1 MKYSRI
7 VALLGL
13 SEMVLH
19 SNLFGGKAF
28 AKLSEDELEKINA
41 ALEEK
46 DTKALEEELA
56 SGKENMAALQDAVE
70 QALEHAGLEAKG
82 TLQENIVLL
91 GEKCRE
97 YGDSKNRHN
106 FPENNGKDEP
116 TNGLE
121 DGYLDPEDSHNKLI
135 KNL

>member
-1 MKYSRI
+1 M
-7 VALLGL
+7 
-13 SEMVLH
+13 
-19 SNLFGGKAF
+19 
-28 AKLSEDELEKINA
+28 
-41 ALEEK
+41 
-46 DTKALEEELA
+46 EEELA
-56 SGKENMAALQDAVE
+56 AGKENMAALQDAVE

>member
-56 SGKENMAALQDAVE
+56 AGKENMAALQDAVE

-106 FPENNGKDEP
+106 FPENNGKEEP
-116 TNGLE
+116 TNDLV
-121 DGYLDPEDSHNKLI
+121 DGYLNPEDSHNKLI

>member
-56 SGKENMAALQDAVE
+56 AGKENMASIQDAVE

-91 GEKCRE
+91 GQKCRE

>member
-56 SGKENMAALQDAVE
+56 AGKENMAALQDAVE

-106 FPENNGKDEP
+106 FPENNGKEEP
-116 TNGLE
+116 TNGLV
-121 DGYLDPEDSHNKLI
+121 DGYLNPEDSHNKLI

>member
-56 SGKENMAALQDAVE
+56 AGKENMAALQDAVE

-116 TNGLE
+116 TNGLV
-121 DGYLDPEDSHNKLI
+121 DGYLNPEDSHNKLI

>member
-19 SNLFGGKAF
+19 SNLFGGKPF

-41 ALEEK
+41 
-46 DTKALEEELA
+46 ALEEELA

-70 QALEHAGLEAKG
+70 QALEHAGLEAEG

-91 GEKCRE
+91 GQKCRE

>member
-56 SGKENMAALQDAVE
+56 AGKENMALLQDAVE
-70 QALEHAGLEAKG
+70 QALEHAGLEAEG
-82 TLQENIVLL
+82 TLQESIVLL
-91 GEKCRE
+91 GQKCQE
-97 YGDSKNRHN
+97 YGAAKNRHN

-116 TNGLE
+116 TNGLV
-121 DGYLDPEDSHNKLI
+121 DGYLNPEDSHNKLI

>member
-19 SNLFGGKAF
+19 SNLFGGKPF

-56 SGKENMAALQDAVE
+56 AGKENMASIQDAVE
-70 QALEHAGLEAKG
+70 QAESMGILKTATIFRK
-82 TLQENIVLL
+82 TT
-91 GEKCRE
+91 EK
-97 YGDSKNRHN
+97 KNQQMVWWMA
-106 FPENNGKDEP
+106 
-116 TNGLE
+116 
-121 DGYLDPEDSHNKLI
+121 I
-135 KNL
+135 

>member
-56 SGKENMAALQDAVE
+56 AGKENMAALQDAVE
-70 QALEHAGLEAKG
+70 QAMEHAGLETKG

-116 TNGLE
+116 TNGLV
-121 DGYLDPEDSHNKLI
+121 DGYLNPEDSHNKLI